1 MIMPYGGKA
10 HYGELSDAHI
20 FRGAERNLVVED
32 STCVTIPADWKL
44 YLDNL
49 SYINIEQADGTWVKA
64 QLYKNHDRAAQTA
77 KGYIMPVLELR
88 CPELALAYP
97 AIPKKKDIQP
107 RIQGHVPSA
116 LVRTEAKPVAP
127 VKQTRFTNDAPLAP
141 AKPLAAPAKPMAA
154 PAKPIAV
161 PAKPMAAPA
170 KQTCIANDVARP
182 RMRRSST
189 SSTDAVSERAP
200 IARMHK
206 SGGL

>member
-1 MIMPYGGKA
+1 MNAQLVIMPYGGKA
-10 HYGELSDAHI
+10 HYGELSDAHV

-32 STCVTIPADWKL
+32 SKGVAIPADWKF

-49 SYINIEQADGTWVKA
+49 SYINIEKADGTWVKA
-64 QLYKNHDRAAQTA
+64 QLCTNHDRAAITA

-88 CPELALAYP
+88 CPELALAFP

-116 LVRTEAKPVAP
+116 LVRTEAKPVAAP
-127 VKQTRFTNDAPLAP
+127 VKQTRFTNDAPLA
-141 AKPLAAPAKPMAA
+141 LVAAPAKPVAA
-154 PAKPIAV
+154 PKKDTNA
-161 PAKPMAAPA
+161 
-170 KQTCIANDVARP
+170 VARP

-189 SSTDAVSERAP
+189 SSTDAVSEKVP
-200 IARMHK
+200 IARAHK